1 MINQYLE
8 AFSNIVAKTRLTDH
22 AGHSIPEEDAYR
34 AVVEKLERVKAANG
48 TIYLIGNGGSSAIIS
63 HAAID
68 LLNKGHFKTYPV
80 TDNSTLTCLS
90 NDYGYENVFLKVLE
104 KSATSLDALIAMSS
118 SGNSANIV
126 NAARYAAEQKLFVT
140 TFSGFD
146 PANALRS
153 VGAVNF
159 WLDSNDYGKVE
170 IGHSMLLH
178 IVTDMLW
185 V

>member
-1 MINQYLE
+1 
-8 AFSNIVAKTRLTDH
+8 
-22 AGHSIPEEDAYR
+22 
-34 AVVEKLERVKAANG
+34 
-48 TIYLIGNGGSSAIIS
+48 
-63 HAAID
+63 
-68 LLNKGHFKTYPV
+68 
-80 TDNSTLTCLS
+80 
-90 NDYGYENVFLKVLE
+90 
-104 KSATSLDALIAMSS
+104 MSS